1 MSIGSENLWVSK
13 AKRVARSVVVALA
26 ATVAV
31 TVAMPTGNAFARVGE
46 RSVERRRRQWREQG
60 EEGVRS
66 NEEWLTVFRF
76 PAYAPDLNP

>member
-1 MSIGSENLWVSK
+1 
-13 AKRVARSVVVALA
+13 
-26 ATVAV
+26 
-31 TVAMPTGNAFARVGE
+31 MPTGNAFARVGE